1 MKDSPYEAP
10 QTADP
15 GERPANANRWMIV
28 FMVMGFA
35 AMGHFNRVG
44 ITVAGDEMFIPKLG
58 ISEMKMGWV
67 YTAFLIVYTTAMLPA
82 GWLIDRIGSGRAL
95 ALYGVTMGTFV
106 VLTGALGWIVSDPF
120 GLWIGLLLI
129 RGLAG
134 ICNAPLHP
142 GAAHVVSDT
151 MSPSRR
157 ATANGMITAGAL
169 VGIACCYPGYGWLMD
184 TLSWQWAFVVGGGAL
199 IAYGIIWKV
208 LAADSL
214 PHPQDITKTRPAHS
228 EGVSSLFRQSNLWAI
243 TLSYAMYSY
252 FQYLIFYWMGFYFKE
267 VLEVPDVNA
276 RWAQFWIMIAMG
288 AGMAI
293 GGRSTDFACES
304 LGRNRGRR
312 VIAITGMGCGAVFGF
327 VAVNVESFVAVA
339 ACLSASMAFTGM
351 VEGVFWTTATDI
363 GGRSRG
369 LCGAFMNTG
378 GNVGGLISPLLTPVI
393 AQQLGWQGAII
404 LACAISGVGSLV
416 WLLITV
422 PEPGEDQISA

>member
-1 MKDSPYEAP
+1 MS
-10 QTADP
+10 
-15 GERPANANRWMIV
+15 
-28 FMVMGFA
+28 
-35 AMGHFNRVG
+35 
-44 ITVAGDEMFIPKLG
+44 
-58 ISEMKMGWV
+58 
-67 YTAFLIVYTTAMLPA
+67 
-82 GWLIDRIGSGRAL
+82 
-95 ALYGVTMGTFV
+95 LYGVTMGTFV
-106 VLTGALGWIVSDPF
+106 VLTGVLGWIVSDPF

-199 IAYGIIWKV
+199 IAYGIIWRV
-208 LAADSL
+208 LVADSL
-214 PHPQDITKTRPAHS
+214 PHPQEITKTRPAHS
-228 EGVSSLFRQSNLWAI
+228 ERVSSLFRQRNLWLI

-276 RWAQFWIMIAMG
+276 RWASFWIMIAMG

-304 LGRNRGRR
+304 LGRSRGRR
-312 VIAITGMGCGAVFGF
+312 VIVITGMGNYHGKTLGA
-327 VAVNVESFVAVA
+327 
-339 ACLSASMAFTGM
+339 
-351 VEGVFWTTATDI
+351 
-363 GGRSRG
+363 
-369 LCGAFMNTG
+369 
-378 GNVGGLISPLLTPVI
+378 
-393 AQQLGWQGAII
+393 
-404 LACAISGVGSLV
+404 
-416 WLLITV
+416 
-422 PEPGEDQISA
+422 